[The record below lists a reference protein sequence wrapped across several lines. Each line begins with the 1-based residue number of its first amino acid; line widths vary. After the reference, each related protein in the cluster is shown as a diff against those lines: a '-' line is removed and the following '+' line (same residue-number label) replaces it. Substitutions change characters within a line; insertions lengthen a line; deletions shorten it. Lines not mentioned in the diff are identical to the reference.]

1 MPFTFHK
8 LSIPELVLIKP
19 KIFPDERG
27 FFMEFFKAS
36 DFTDAGLPM
45 YFGQDNVSYSQ
56 KGVIRGLHFQ
66 KEPQA
71 QAKLVSV
78 VKGII
83 WDVAVDIRRES
94 PNFLQWAAVELSDEN
109 RHMLYIPPGFAHGFA
124 ALSNAHVIYK
134 CTNEYNP
141 LLDAGIRW
149 NDPDINIQWPLDKP
163 VLSGKDAALPF
174 LNRTL
179 F

>member
-36 DFTDAGLPM
+36 DFTDAGLPA
-45 YFGQDNVSYSQ
+45 YFVQENVSYSQ

-78 VKGII
+78 IKGVI

-94 PNFLQWAAVELSDEN
+94 PNFLQWVAVELSDEN
-109 RHMLYIPPGFAHGFA
+109 HHMLYIPSGFAHGFA

-134 CTNEYNP
+134 CSNEYNP

-163 VLSGKDAALPF
+163 ILSGKDAVLPF
-174 LNRTL
+174 FNPC
-179 F
+179 

>member
-19 KIFPDERG
+19 EIFPDERG
-27 FFMEFFKAS
+27 LFMEFFKAS
-36 DFTDAGLPM
+36 DFTDAGLSAH
-45 YFGQDNVSYSQ
+45 FVQDNVSYSH

-71 QAKLVSV
+71 QGKLVSV
-78 VKGII
+78 VKGTI

-94 PNFLQWAAVELSDEN
+94 PGFLQWAAVELSDESH
-109 RHMLYIPPGFAHGFA
+109 HMLYIPPGFAHGFA
-124 ALSNAHVIYK
+124 ALSNAAHVIYK

-149 NDPDINIQWPLDKP
+149 NDPDINIQWPLDNP
-163 VLSGKDAALPF
+163 ILSGRDAALPF
-174 LNRTL
+174 LRNEN
-179 F
+179 